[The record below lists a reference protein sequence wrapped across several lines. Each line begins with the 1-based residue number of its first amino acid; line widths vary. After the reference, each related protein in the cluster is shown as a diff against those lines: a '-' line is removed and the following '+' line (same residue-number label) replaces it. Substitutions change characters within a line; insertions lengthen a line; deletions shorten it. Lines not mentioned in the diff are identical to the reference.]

1 MILLPD
7 QFSTTLLKSIFF
19 KITTK
24 VGYCSTTSVF

>member
-19 KITTK
+19 
-24 VGYCSTTSVF
+24 

>member
-19 KITTK
+19 LNHN
-24 VGYCSTTSVF
+24 